1 MLPNKINKGFT
12 FVELIVVISVLA
24 VLWIIWFYTLTS
36 NLESARDSSNITA
49 MNNIKST
56 LVSYKVNKWYYPKPT
71 NSTDIMYSW
80 SVVWSQWT
88 FGKDVIEKVD
98 WSEETIVDAY
108 TKNEFT
114 YSITSNKKEFQLA
127 WVVENRNGD
136 SISFNNL
143 LIPGSFAATKNPA
156 TAVVIWD
163 YNWNIIT
170 IDVLW
175 ISNILSIP
183 SIIASDLSSNNLLD
197 ILNNN
202 RLVHD
207 WGTNLPASYASSI
220 FKVNTWEKLAAN
232 NLIIFSWS
240 LTNLKKEKN
249 RLKLLLKMKKAYNWT
264 LVEKLGRKYLRD
276 INIDLVH
283 PSKRSLN
290 LACDMVKNEIN
301 YPINCK
307 NESFFAIPVKNVNL
321 SNIDFSWLIS
331 QNVNSV
337 LLDTNLNTWFGTNNW
352 LSKYSWGVWTS
363 ITTSNWLV
371 GNNVNKVSQV
381 ANGDIWVSTN
391 AWISIFNN
399 TTSSWTSIT
408 TSNGLVSN
416 KVKTINQIK
425 TNGDIWVSTDD
436 WISVFTWTTLKAS
449 YTDVLISKDINRVVE
464 KTNGDI
470 WVSTDDWISVFNW
483 TSWHEYK
490 DVLVGENVST
500 TIQVSNGD
508 IWVATDEW
516 ISVFDWT
523 NWTSYKDELID
534 KNVINIFQSNDNK
547 IWVSTEKWVS
557 VFDWT
562 NWNEYSVSDWLISE
576 EIKDIFQDTN
586 NNMWFVSKKWL
597 SKLVNG
603 SFINY
608 PNDGQGENSDN
619 NHDWI
624 SNWVYVVSQSTWF
637 TVIWI
642 KNN

>member
-1 MLPNKINKGFT
+1 MLPNKTNKGFT

-24 VLWIIWFYTLTS
+24 VLWIIWFYTLNS

-56 LVSYKVNKWYYPKPT
+56 LVSYKVSKWYYPKPT
-71 NSTDIMYSW
+71 NSTDIMYSG
-80 SVVWSQWT
+80 SVIWSQWT

-98 WSEETIVDAY
+98 WSEEIIVDAY

-114 YSITSNKKEFQLA
+114 YSITSNKKEFELA
-127 WVVENRNGD
+127 WVVESRDGGN
-136 SISFNNL
+136 ISFNNL
-143 LIPGSFAATKNPA
+143 LIPGSFAANKNPA
-156 TAVVIWD
+156 RAVVLWD

-170 IDVLW
+170 VDVLW
-175 ISNILSIP
+175 VSNILSIP
-183 SIIASDLSSNNLLD
+183 SIVASDLSSNNLMD

-202 RLVHD
+202 MLVHD
-207 WGTNLPASYASSI
+207 WGSNLPASYASSI
-220 FKVNTWEKLAAN
+220 FKVNTWEKLSSN

-240 LTNLKKEKN
+240 LSSLKKEKN
-249 RLKLLLKMKKAYNWT
+249 RLKLLLKMKKSYNWT
-264 LVEKLGRKYLRD
+264 LVEKLDRKYLKD

-283 PSKRSLN
+283 PSKRSLT
-290 LACDMVKNEIN
+290 LACDMVKFEIK
-301 YPINCK
+301 YPIDCN
-307 NESFFAIPVKNVNL
+307 NESFFAVPVKNVNL
-321 SNIDFSWLIS
+321 TNIDFSWLIS

-337 LLDTNLNTWFGTNNW
+337 LLDTNQVAWFGTTQW
-352 LSKYSWGVWTS
+352 LSKYSWWVWTS

-371 GNNVNKVSQV
+371 GNNVNKISQV
-381 ANGDIWVSTN
+381 ANGNIWVSTN
-391 AWISIFNN
+391 AWISIYNN
-399 TTSSWTSIT
+399 TTSAWTSIT

-416 KVKTINQIK
+416 KVKTINQV
-425 TNGDIWVSTDD
+425 TNGDIWVSTDN
-436 WISVFTWTTLKAS
+436 WISVFTWTTLKTS
-449 YTDVLISKDINRVVE
+449 YSDILVSKDINRVVE
-464 KTNGDI
+464 KVNWDI

-483 TSWHEYK
+483 TSWVDYT
-490 DVLVGENVST
+490 DVLVGKNVST
-500 TIQVSNGD
+500 TIQVLGGN

-516 ISVFDWT
+516 VSVFDWT

-534 KNVINIFQSNDNK
+534 KDVTNIFQSNDNK

-562 NWNEYSVSDWLISE
+562 NWNEYAISDWLISE

-586 NNMWFVSKKWL
+586 NDIWFVSKKWL

-608 PNDGQGENSDN
+608 PNDGEHEGSDTN
-619 NHDWI
+619 NDGVSWG
-624 SNWVYVVSQSTWF
+624 VYVVSQSTWF